1 MLFVFFCNLN
11 VVLLVFTHPP
21 LFLCV
26 CVLVLGDDGGVVLR
40 ESLFVYEGAS

>member
-21 LFLCV
+21 LFLFC
-26 CVLVLGDDGGVVLR
+26 CVLLFGYVVGVVLR
-40 ESLFVYEGAS
+40 ESVFVYEGAS